1 MLYLWVKAF
10 HVLGVTLWIAGLL
23 TALHLL
29 TVASKAPAQSPE
41 EFHRREGSVG
51 RFLDA
56 GSGLAILTGIWMLLQ
71 SLDLLRGAGFMH
83 AKLTLVLGLL
93 GLHGYV
99 RAQLKRFRTGR
110 GKSVPAALF
119 PTVIAVTGVIIVLIL
134 VRPF

>member
-10 HVLGVTLWIAGLL
+10 HVLGITLWISGLL

-29 TVASKAPAQSPE
+29 TAASKEPAQTPE
-41 EFHRREGSVG
+41 EFQRREGSIG

-56 GSGLAILTGIWMLLQ
+56 GSGLAIVTGLWMLL
-71 SLDLLRGAGFMH
+71 SVPSILTGAGFMH

-110 GKSVPAALF
+110 GKPISHALL
-119 PTVIAVTGVIIVLIL
+119 PVVVILTACIAVLIL